1 MFYAQTKLSERDI
14 SLEDIEDTLRRATD
28 IVNDYRGALGR
39 RNKIVQ
45 IAIFVAGLAM
55 LFSSV
60 IIGYTRDD
68 DYWWPMFLVIV
79 YLFSVL
85 IVITIFKYR
94 SSYKMRMSQ
103 FLLSIFCRAENN
115 RLYLRHGVEIR
126 PGFLGKWIEFICVE
140 N

>member
-1 MFYAQTKLSERDI
+1 LFYAQTKLSERDI

>member
-1 MFYAQTKLSERDI
+1 M
-14 SLEDIEDTLRRATD
+14 RRATD